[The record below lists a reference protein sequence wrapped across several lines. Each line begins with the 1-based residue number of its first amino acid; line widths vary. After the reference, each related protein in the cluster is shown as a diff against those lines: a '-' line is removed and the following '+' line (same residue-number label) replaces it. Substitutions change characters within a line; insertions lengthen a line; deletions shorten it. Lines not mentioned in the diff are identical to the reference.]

1 MFNFIPFSLA
11 ECLHTSYIPHDMD
24 ASRRVIKFFHLL
36 YTPCQRHASLAQ
48 NWHRE
53 KRAGREKKKI
63 KIKKIHSHVPADNDR
78 DSIRAECSR
87 HLTTLRFATEMVGRV
102 FAIGMKMWIYMLN
115 ETFEDSFTVVQVC
128 CLHFFP
134 FYLIDLMIE

>member
-1 MFNFIPFSLA
+1 MSSNFSTFYTLPA
-11 ECLHTSYIPHDMD
+11 NDTRP
-24 ASRRVIKFFHLL
+24 SRRIDTERKG
-36 YTPCQRHASLAQ
+36 Q
-48 NWHRE
+48 
-53 KRAGREKKKI
+53 GGKKKN
-63 KIKKIHSHVPADNDR
+63 KNKKKIHSHVPADNDR

-87 HLTTLRFATEMVGRV
+87 HLTTLRFATEMVGEGRV